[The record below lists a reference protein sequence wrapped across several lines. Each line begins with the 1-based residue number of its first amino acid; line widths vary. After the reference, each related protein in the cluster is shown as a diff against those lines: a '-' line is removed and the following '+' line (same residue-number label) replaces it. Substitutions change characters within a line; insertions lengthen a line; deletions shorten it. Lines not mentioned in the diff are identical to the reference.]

1 MGVLW
6 FYQSSQGESQIG
18 LLCTSAQRT
27 PPCLSF
33 NEGLSDFLVSPVVKT
48 LSSSA
53 MAVGSI
59 PGQEAKIP
67 HAFQSNIQTS
77 NRSNTVRNSFV
88 VVQSLCHIQLSVTP
102 WTAAHMPPCPSP
114 SPGVCP
120 SWCPLNRGAI
130 QPSHP
135 LTPSSCNFNVWLIS
149 RATRVEF
156 VSWVY
161 ILFHV
166 LCVKEQ

>member
-88 VVQSLCHIQLSVTP
+88 VVQSLCHIQLSVSP
-102 WTAAHMPPCPSP
+102 WTAAQHASLSLTISRSLPKLVPTE
-114 SPGVCP
+114 
-120 SWCPLNRGAI
+120 SWCSPTI
-130 QPSHP
+130 
-135 LTPSSCNFNVWLIS
+135 SSPD
-149 RATRVEF
+149 A
-156 VSWVY
+156 
-161 ILFHV
+161 LF
-166 LCVKEQ
+166 L